1 MAEEIELSQT
11 SKSSRKRKLHQ
22 KTKQR
27 HNKSRDEKE
36 KPPKVK
42 VNKKLR
48 KLYKKRAAQYNSD
61 DDDADDN
68 VPVQPERNEMDRM
81 SLSEQKVQSIEHS
94 DDDDDDGDDSNHSER
109 DDNSD
114 CQDENDASS
123 EDDRHDSRSVLKFS
137 EGSHAFQ
144 RAFLK
149 IMQKNQSS
157 DLLGPVLSGL
167 KNLIAKKLSEE
178 EEEQKVKV
186 VAKKE
191 RQLIAEKGHVKPEKF
206 LDSREKFLVSVATK
220 GVVKLF
226 NAVNKAQVA
235 HKSMNN
241 SKSKDAREASKRS
254 KETFLTELRNASMP
268 TTYNPSAVDTV
279 TGGKNLPKENA
290 SEPGWAILRD
300 SYMLTNPKLKDWD
313 KMQDTEA
320 VNEPDK
326 VPLASSSDEE

>member
-279 TGGKNLPKENA
+279 T
-290 SEPGWAILRD
+290 
-300 SYMLTNPKLKDWD
+300 
-313 KMQDTEA
+313 DTEA

>member
-11 SKSSRKRKLHQ
+11 SKSSRKRKLYQ

-61 DDDADDN
+61 DDDDADDN
-68 VPVQPERNEMDRM
+68 VLTQPERHEMDRM
-81 SLSEQKVQSIEHS
+81 SFSEQKVQSIEHS
-94 DDDDDDGDDSNHSER
+94 DDDDGDDSNHSER
-109 DDNSD
+109 DENSD

-123 EDDRHDSRSVLKFS
+123 EDDRHDSHSVLKFS
-137 EGSHAFQ
+137 EGSHAFR

-191 RQLIAEKGHVKPEKF
+191 RHLIAEKGHVKPEKF

-235 HKSMNN
+235 HKSMSN
-241 SKSKDAREASKRS
+241 SKSKDAREAGKRS

-268 TTYNPSAVDTV
+268 TTYNPSAVNTV
-279 TGGKNLPKENA
+279 TEGKNLPKENA
-290 SEPGWAILRD
+290 SEPGWSILRD
-300 SYMLTNPKLKDWD
+300 SYMLTNPKLKDWN
-313 KMQDTEA
+313 KMQDTAA

-326 VPLASSSDEE
+326 VPLGSSSDEE